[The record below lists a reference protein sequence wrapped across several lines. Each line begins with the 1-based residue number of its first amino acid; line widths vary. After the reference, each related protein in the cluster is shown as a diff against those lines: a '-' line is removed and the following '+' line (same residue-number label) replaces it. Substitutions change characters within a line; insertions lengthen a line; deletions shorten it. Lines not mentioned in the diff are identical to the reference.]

1 MICAHTLHPQLDS
14 HTFASLLS
22 LSCADGFWLATKGNV
37 RKVQGRLNDL
47 GILVATHAA
56 RDPVTGRYTI
66 ASRELLDDT
75 ARNVRLFHMLFWAG
89 QVRPA
94 RGDRGVSF
102 SALRTEM
109 GLAALLKRNALTP
122 AEHDLLVDNPA
133 LSETQRHA
141 AVLEWIVAR
150 FVHARGTGV
159 LNGGLG
165 LEARFLEEACKLRA
179 VCASIADDAVARMP
193 LSYVHLVQLLV
204 DVLVVLAPLALY
216 PKLGVLTVLLSPVLV
231 IFYRGFLQ
239 LSKSFLDPFGNE
251 DSVSENFSIG
261 CLLAETNAGSVRWF
275 SAIEGLPFST
285 STEPLF
291 ARSNGNGN
299 GATPGLPMVTPAP
312 PRRAE

>member
-1 MICAHTLHPQLDS
+1 
-14 HTFASLLS
+14 
-22 LSCADGFWLATKGNV
+22 
-37 RKVQGRLNDL
+37 
-47 GILVATHAA
+47 
-56 RDPVTGRYTI
+56 
-66 ASRELLDDT
+66 
-75 ARNVRLFHMLFWAG
+75 MLFWAG

-193 LSYVHLVQLLV
+193 LSYVH
-204 DVLVVLAPLALY
+204 
-216 PKLGVLTVLLSPVLV
+216 SC
-231 IFYRGFLQ
+231 
-239 LSKSFLDPFGNE
+239 SF
-251 DSVSENFSIG
+251 
-261 CLLAETNAGSVRWF
+261 W
-275 SAIEGLPFST
+275 ST
-285 STEPLF
+285 S
-291 ARSNGNGN
+291 SSS
-299 GATPGLPMVTPAP
+299 
-312 PRRAE
+312 